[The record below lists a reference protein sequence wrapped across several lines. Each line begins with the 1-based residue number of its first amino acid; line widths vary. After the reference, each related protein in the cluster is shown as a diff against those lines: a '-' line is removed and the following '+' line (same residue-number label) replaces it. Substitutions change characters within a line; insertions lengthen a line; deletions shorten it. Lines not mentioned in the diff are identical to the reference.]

1 MSSLEFYVLPKSNAC
16 EVASVSNRSC
26 ASVIAKERLLLDL
39 FEVIVDNNLNLV
51 ENLLGIVGVSNSN
64 ANIVSTVSSLE
75 VKARGAV
82 SAMSLSCGKWRAWEV
97 LGL

>member
-1 MSSLEFYVLPKSNAC
+1 MSSLEFYMLPKSNAC
-16 EVASVSNRSC
+16 KVASVSNRSR

-39 FEVIVDNNLNLV
+39 FEIIVDNNLDLV
-51 ENLLGIVGVSNSN
+51 ENLLGIVGVSHSN

-82 SAMSLSCGKWRAWEV
+82 SALSFSCGKWRAWEV